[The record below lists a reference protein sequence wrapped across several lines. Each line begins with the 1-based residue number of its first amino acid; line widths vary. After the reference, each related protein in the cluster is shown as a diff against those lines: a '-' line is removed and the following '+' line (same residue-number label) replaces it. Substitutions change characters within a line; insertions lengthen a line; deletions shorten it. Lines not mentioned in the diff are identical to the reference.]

1 MFRVEGGKMNVLLY
15 VCRYSYRK
23 AITVSLDSNCQS
35 GSGPQATELTVF
47 RVLVKLPS
55 YSRN

>member
-1 MFRVEGGKMNVLLY
+1 MFRVKGGKMIVLLY

-23 AITVSLDSNCQS
+23 AIKVSLDSNSQS
-35 GSGPQATELTVF
+35 GSGPQATALTVF

-55 YSRN
+55 YSRS

>member
-1 MFRVEGGKMNVLLY
+1 MIVLLY

-23 AITVSLDSNCQS
+23 AIKVSLDSNSQS
-35 GSGPQATELTVF
+35 GSGPQATALTVF

-55 YSRN
+55 YSRS